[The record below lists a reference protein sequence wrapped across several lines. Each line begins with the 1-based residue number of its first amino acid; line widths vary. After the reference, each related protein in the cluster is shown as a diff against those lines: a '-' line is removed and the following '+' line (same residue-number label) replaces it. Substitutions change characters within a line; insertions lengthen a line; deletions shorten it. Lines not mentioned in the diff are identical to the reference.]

1 MDMQDIINV
10 GLGVAL
16 SVVGWLAR
24 QMWDAVQTLKQD
36 INKLEV
42 KLPTEYIRKD
52 EFNERWLDILTALRR
67 IEDKLDDKA
76 DK

>member
-1 MDMQDIINV
+1 MQDIINV